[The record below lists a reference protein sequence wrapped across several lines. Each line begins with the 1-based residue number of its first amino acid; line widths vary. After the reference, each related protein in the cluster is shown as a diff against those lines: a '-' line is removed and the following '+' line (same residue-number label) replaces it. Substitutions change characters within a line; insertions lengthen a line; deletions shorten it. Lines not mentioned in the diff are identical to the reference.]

1 MDKENVLYTYDGIL
15 FSFKWEGN
23 PAMRGNMYEPGGNY
37 AKWNITDTDVINT
50 ECCHLHEI
58 HRIVSS

>member
-37 AKWNITDTDVINT
+37 AKWNITDTDG
-50 ECCHLHEI
+50 
-58 HRIVSS
+58 